1 MSLITEAS
9 EPDYLGCPVQA
20 LLGRDSAV
28 RLLAVRKMPVP
39 QVRARSLATNLG
51 SVRLAIVNPVAKFLI
66 PKLLFC
72 Q

>member
-20 LLGRDSAV
+20 RLGGIQQCASWRTEDAGAPGS
-28 RLLAVRKMPVP
+28 RH
-39 QVRARSLATNLG
+39 SLGANLG
-51 SVRLAIVNPVAKFLI
+51 SVRLEIVNPAAKFLI

>member
-1 MSLITEAS
+1 
-9 EPDYLGCPVQA
+9 
-20 LLGRDSAV
+20 V

-39 QVRARSLATNLG
+39 QVRARSLGANLG